1 MPFTIIKKDNTF
13 LLRIQKT
20 GKVLKKRFKSRDAAK
35 NASRNYM
42 RYEKQKKK
50 KEKKSTY

>member
-1 MPFTIIKKDNTF
+1 MPYTIIKKDNDF
-13 LLRIQKT
+13 LLRNQKT

-42 RYEKQKKK
+42 RYERAKKK
-50 KEKKSTY
+50 TEKI

>member
-1 MPFTIIKKDNTF
+1 MPYTILKKDNDF
-13 LLRIQKT
+13 LLRNQKT

-42 RYEKQKKK
+42 RYERAK
-50 KEKKSTY
+50 KEKKKSSY

>member
-1 MPFTIIKKDNTF
+1 MPYTILKKDNDYV
-13 LLRIQKT
+13 LRNQKT
-20 GKVLKKRFKSRDAAK
+20 GTVLKKRFKSRDAAK